1 MRSDFLG
8 DCAEFKGLAEAVNEG
23 EYLIP
28 RLNRKQRARAIE
40 GPVKVGGAEI
50 SPRLKQQL
58 LNDIGDDP
66 DQLPILQ
73 HALMRMWDYWL
84 NNAKREQALDLDHY
98 DGIGRMTEALSRHG
112 DEVYEELPDDNHRLL
127 CMKLFKAITEKQG
140 DGRGVR
146 RPLPF
151 SEIDEIT
158 GHQREKMLTVID
170 AYRPIGRT
178 FIMPGQNVKIHDKI
192 IIDISHESL
201 MRVWQRLKNWVNDE
215 ADSARIYIRLCETA
229 QLHNRG
235 EAGFYRDPDL
245 KIALAWRDN
254 NKPNANWGTRI
265 NDSFEL
271 AMRFLDDSSED
282 FEAEQKAKEE
292 ARKRELEQAKALA
305 KAERERAEIQKK
317 SAKRSKVFAVF
328 LFALACFA
336 GVMAYMATE
345 AENRAVASERKAQD
359 NLSYSYATQ
368 SDKLLSQNKA
378 GKSIALLGQQHLE
391 NKDYDIL
398 PRKIANQLNHNPF
411 LRESRNVYKNSDD
424 ILLRA
429 RKGFIYTKDYK
440 DCIFLHNSKKNAYV
454 KRIEISTGH
463 ELFVTEK
470 LNYVDELNISPN
482 ENYIFVTGTDLDNNF
497 CGIVINKDNGSFVKK
512 YKDQET
518 ITAIS
523 GNDDLS
529 RVIVGNYSGDLF
541 VQNEMTNE
549 ILIEK
554 NYNYKI
560 HQVKISPD
568 GKKAVVMAL
577 KDDSYYDIWQ
587 IDLVTLEDKLIYQ
600 SPRDQVRW
608 EAWLQ
613 YSVGGKYIIQIGGD
627 WAMGYINVFDA
638 NSGELKWKN
647 DSIHKTFVITADVSH
662 DQTTLATS
670 SIDKTVRLWDLET
683 GKQVM
688 RPLLHDG
695 GIWYAVFSPDQMK
708 IATLTDQND
717 VWVWSTTTG
726 KLLNFPTRQ
735 DGELVGISFDK
746 SGEKLY
752 TASIDGKFLEW
763 SLNTPTYKPI
773 ILTHD
778 GKINTYDMNNDGS
791 IVITGGKDKKIIIW
805 DAVKL
810 KKINE
815 LLFEYEI
822 VDIIYSNDNSK
833 MVILEGVGHGEVKKW
848 NLYSMPDMKLI
859 SSNNFPK
866 NTHGGAAVSHNCE
879 YIVYGLRDNLC
890 HVIKTGS
897 GETTHV
903 ITDHGGWVDGIQFS
917 PKSDLFITLCK
928 DSTARAYDPVSGLL
942 KHNNEFRG
950 LYGSRCTFSNE
961 GEIYILYSQIG
972 LDADTPVAFDAKTGE
987 RLFNLHHGNGVSDI
1001 LFSDDDQTLISG
1013 SRDFTAKMWDRNNTE
1028 FPLHS
1033 YNVGEWV
1040 MSVLMKPSHPN
1051 RLFLFSRNGDI
1062 NIYDA
1067 EKELY
1072 VDGPYRGS
1080 KDLNIFNMKLK
1091 TKPEADYFL
1100 ALNTPNAVALWPFS
1114 IPEVNLDN
1122 TENLV
1127 SFSAA
1132 VTGVTMDKSKALQVV
1147 ANNVQSLKIKAN
1159 LLSGDNNLKKWKD
1172 WLVKGHSSKNPFVKV
1187 KPTQVRQ
1194 FLIAQNTLPSL
1205 EEVLCN
1211 YPMDRAVLKLYAS
1224 KLDEFS
1230 NDPEIQDY
1238 KRQRYRVSAEWYKS
1252 ISQ

>member
-1 MRSDFLG
+1 
-8 DCAEFKGLAEAVNEG
+8 
-23 EYLIP
+23 
-28 RLNRKQRARAIE
+28 
-40 GPVKVGGAEI
+40 
-50 SPRLKQQL
+50 
-58 LNDIGDDP
+58 
-66 DQLPILQ
+66 
-73 HALMRMWDYWL
+73 
-84 NNAKREQALDLDHY
+84 
-98 DGIGRMTEALSRHG
+98 
-112 DEVYEELPDDNHRLL
+112 
-127 CMKLFKAITEKQG
+127 
-140 DGRGVR
+140 
-146 RPLPF
+146 
-151 SEIDEIT
+151 
-158 GHQREKMLTVID
+158 
-170 AYRPIGRT
+170 
-178 FIMPGQNVKIHDKI
+178 
-192 IIDISHESL
+192 
-201 MRVWQRLKNWVNDE
+201 
-215 ADSARIYIRLCETA
+215 
-229 QLHNRG
+229 
-235 EAGFYRDPDL
+235 
-245 KIALAWRDN
+245 
-254 NKPNANWGTRI
+254 
-265 NDSFEL
+265 
-271 AMRFLDDSSED
+271 
-282 FEAEQKAKEE
+282 
-292 ARKRELEQAKALA
+292 
-305 KAERERAEIQKK
+305 
-317 SAKRSKVFAVF
+317 
-328 LFALACFA
+328 
-336 GVMAYMATE
+336 
-345 AENRAVASERKAQD
+345 
-359 NLSYSYATQ
+359 
-368 SDKLLSQNKA
+368 
-378 GKSIALLGQQHLE
+378 
-391 NKDYDIL
+391 
-398 PRKIANQLNHNPF
+398 
-411 LRESRNVYKNSDD
+411 
-424 ILLRA
+424 
-429 RKGFIYTKDYK
+429 
-440 DCIFLHNSKKNAYV
+440 
-454 KRIEISTGH
+454 
-463 ELFVTEK
+463 
-470 LNYVDELNISPN
+470 
-482 ENYIFVTGTDLDNNF
+482 
-497 CGIVINKDNGSFVKK
+497 
-512 YKDQET
+512 
-518 ITAIS
+518 
-523 GNDDLS
+523 
-529 RVIVGNYSGDLF
+529 
-541 VQNEMTNE
+541 
-549 ILIEK
+549 
-554 NYNYKI
+554 
-560 HQVKISPD
+560 
-568 GKKAVVMAL
+568 
-577 KDDSYYDIWQ
+577 
-587 IDLVTLEDKLIYQ
+587 
-600 SPRDQVRW
+600 
-608 EAWLQ
+608 
-613 YSVGGKYIIQIGGD
+613 
-627 WAMGYINVFDA
+627 
-638 NSGELKWKN
+638 
-647 DSIHKTFVITADVSH
+647 
-662 DQTTLATS
+662 
-670 SIDKTVRLWDLET
+670 
-683 GKQVM
+683 
-688 RPLLHDG
+688 
-695 GIWYAVFSPDQMK
+695 
-708 IATLTDQND
+708 
-717 VWVWSTTTG
+717 
-726 KLLNFPTRQ
+726 
-735 DGELVGISFDK
+735 
-746 SGEKLY
+746 
-752 TASIDGKFLEW
+752 
-763 SLNTPTYKPI
+763 
-773 ILTHD
+773 
-778 GKINTYDMNNDGS
+778 
-791 IVITGGKDKKIIIW
+791 
-805 DAVKL
+805 
-810 KKINE
+810 
-815 LLFEYEI
+815 
-822 VDIIYSNDNSK
+822 
-833 MVILEGVGHGEVKKW
+833 MVILEGVGHGEVKRW

-1040 MSVLMKPSHPN
+1040 MSVLMKPSHPD

-1159 LLSGDNNLKKWKD
+1159 LLSGDDNLKKWKD

>member
-1 MRSDFLG
+1 
-8 DCAEFKGLAEAVNEG
+8 
-23 EYLIP
+23 
-28 RLNRKQRARAIE
+28 
-40 GPVKVGGAEI
+40 
-50 SPRLKQQL
+50 
-58 LNDIGDDP
+58 
-66 DQLPILQ
+66 
-73 HALMRMWDYWL
+73 
-84 NNAKREQALDLDHY
+84 
-98 DGIGRMTEALSRHG
+98 
-112 DEVYEELPDDNHRLL
+112 
-127 CMKLFKAITEKQG
+127 
-140 DGRGVR
+140 
-146 RPLPF
+146 
-151 SEIDEIT
+151 
-158 GHQREKMLTVID
+158 
-170 AYRPIGRT
+170 
-178 FIMPGQNVKIHDKI
+178 
-192 IIDISHESL
+192 
-201 MRVWQRLKNWVNDE
+201 MRVWQRLKNWVNEE
-215 ADSARIYIRLCETA
+215 ADSARIYVRLCETA

-245 KIALAWRDN
+245 KIALSWRDT
-254 NKPNANWGTRI
+254 NKPNVNWGTRI

-271 AMRFLDDSSED
+271 AMRFLDDSRED
-282 FEAEQKAKEE
+282 FEAEQRAKEE

-305 KAERERAEIQKK
+305 KAEKERAEIQRK
-317 SAKRSKVFAVF
+317 SAKRNKVFAIF
-328 LFALACFA
+328 LFLLACLA
-336 GVMAYMATE
+336 GVMAYQATQ
-345 AENRAVASERKAQD
+345 AEKRAVASERKAQD

-368 SDKLLSQNKA
+368 SDKFLSQNKA
-378 GKSIALLGQQHLE
+378 GTGIALLGQQHLE
-391 NKDYDIL
+391 NKNYEIL
-398 PRKIANQLNHNPF
+398 PRKIVNQLNHNPF
-411 LRESRNVYKNSDD
+411 LRESRMVFKNSED

-454 KRIEISTGH
+454 KRIEISTGQ
-463 ELFVTEK
+463 ELFATEK

-497 CGIVINKDNGSFVKK
+497 CGIVINKDNGSFVEK

-518 ITAIS
+518 ITAIC

-529 RVIVGNYSGDLF
+529 RVVVGNYSGDLF
-541 VQNEMTNE
+541 IQNELTKKV
-549 ILIEK
+549 LLKK
-554 NYNYKI
+554 NYDYKI
-560 HQVKISPD
+560 HQIKISPD
-568 GKKAVVMAL
+568 SKKAVILAL

-587 IDLVTLEDKLIYQ
+587 IDLITLEDKMIYQ

-627 WAMGYINVFDA
+627 WTMGCINVFDA

-662 DQTTLATS
+662 DQTTIATS

-683 GKQVM
+683 GNQVM
-688 RPLLHDG
+688 RPLMHDG

-746 SGEKLY
+746 TGDKLY
-752 TASIDGKFLEW
+752 TASIYGKFLEW

-791 IVITGGKDKKIIIW
+791 IVITGGKDKRIIIW
-805 DAVKL
+805 DAFKL

-815 LLFEYEI
+815 LSFEYEI

-833 MVILEGVGHGEVKKW
+833 MVILEGVGWGEVKRW
-848 NLYSMPDMKLI
+848 NLYSMPDMKLL
-859 SSNNFPK
+859 SSGSFPSNILGK
-866 NTHGGAAVSHNCE
+866 AAVAHNCE
-879 YIVYGLRDNLC
+879 YIVCGLRDNLC
-890 HVIKTGS
+890 HVIKTES
-897 GETTHV
+897 GQTTHV

-928 DSTARAYDPVSGLL
+928 DSTARAYDPFSGLL

-950 LYGSRCTFSNE
+950 LYGSRCTFSNN

-987 RLFNLHHGNGVSDI
+987 RLFSLHHGNGVSDVFF
-1001 LFSDDDQTLISG
+1001 LDDDQTIISG
-1013 SRDFTAKMWDRNNTE
+1013 SRDFTAKMWDRNDTE

-1040 MSVLMKPSHPN
+1040 MSVLMKSTHPN

-1062 NIYDA
+1062 NIYDTK
-1067 EKELY
+1067 KELY
-1072 VDGPYRGS
+1072 IDGPYRGS

-1100 ALNTPNAVALWPFS
+1100 ALNTPNAVAMWPFDM
-1114 IPEVNLDN
+1114 PQVQLND
-1122 TENLV
+1122 TESLV
-1127 SFSAA
+1127 SFSGGLAS
-1132 VTGVTMDKSKALQVV
+1132 VTMDKSKALQVV
-1147 ANNVQSLKIKAN
+1147 TNNVEGLEKRAR
-1159 LLSGDNNLKKWKD
+1159 LLDGDDNLKKWKD
-1172 WLVKGHSSKNPFVKV
+1172 WLLTGHSSKNPFLKV
-1187 KPTQVRQ
+1187 QSDQTRQ
-1194 FLIAQNTLPSL
+1194 FLIDQNTLASL

-1211 YPMDRAVLKLYAS
+1211 YPMDKAVLKLYAD
-1224 KLDEFS
+1224 KLGEFS
-1230 NDPEIQDY
+1230 NDAEIQDY
-1238 KRQRYRVSAEWYKS
+1238 RRQRYRVSAEWYKS
-1252 ISQ
+1252 MSK